1 MMLNIGI
8 NGTTLI
14 VSVIGTFYTDKLGAK
29 SAALISTAGVTV
41 SLFII
46 GALTR
51 YYGTSDYKP
60 GIYAT
65 VAMIFVFSASFGF
78 GWIPILFLIP
88 AEMLNFSIRAWGM
101 SMFSIVINITGIWA
115 NFAFPFGLQRIGWKL
130 YMINGAWNIAIF
142 VFIWYYWVEVK
153 GKTLEEIDVVFDG
166 VKHSNVP
173 DVGMVLSG
181 SVDGVWKENVAHWV
195 KKRCPLQT
203 NDGAPYHHSL

>member
-8 NGTTLI
+8 NGVTLFI
-14 VSVIGTFYTDKLGAK
+14 SIIGTFFTCHAGAK
-29 SAALISTAGVTV
+29 ASAMVATGCMTI

-46 GALTR
+46 GVLTKL
-51 YYGTSDYKP
+51 YGNTDYKP
-60 GIYAT
+60 GIFAT

-101 SMFSIVINITGIWA
+101 SMFSLVVNITGIWA
-115 NFAFPFGLQRIGWKL
+115 NFAFPFGLEHIGWKL
-130 YMINGAWNIAIF
+130 FMINGAWNVGIF
-142 VFIWYYWVEVK
+142 CFIWYYWVEVK

-181 SVDGVWKENVAHWV
+181 SVDGAWKEKVAHWA
-195 KKRCPLQT
+195 KTKYSNQGDEGL
-203 NDGAPYHHSL
+203 G